1 MSEILIV
8 DDMASNRYIL
18 RSLLEEAGYR
28 VREATDGLQAVD
40 AATEFPPDL
49 VLMKSTGRHH
59 WPGNCLMRRHAS

>member
-1 MSEILIV
+1 MLNCRPPAGKVPGAGENTQMSEILIV

-40 AATEFPPDL
+40 AATEFPI
-49 VLMKSTGRHH
+49 
-59 WPGNCLMRRHAS
+59 WC